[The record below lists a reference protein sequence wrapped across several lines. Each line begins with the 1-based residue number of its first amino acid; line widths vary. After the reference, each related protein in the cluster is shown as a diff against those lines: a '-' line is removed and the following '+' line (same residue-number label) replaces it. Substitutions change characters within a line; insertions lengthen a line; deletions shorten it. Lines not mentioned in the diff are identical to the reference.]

1 MSWSK
6 KVQTFQPQNYSI
18 RIILNWI
25 RENQIAIPEIQR
37 PFVWK
42 PSRVRDLID
51 SLYQG
56 YPIGYLI
63 TWQNPNVRLTDGS
76 IAIGKRILI
85 DGQQR
90 VISLKASLL
99 GGEVVTRGFK
109 HKRITI
115 AFHPI
120 EKRFEVLN
128 NAIKGDP
135 KWINDVSTL
144 FTDNFN
150 PLAFIRQFCE
160 QNEGIEE
167 EVVFENIQSLLN
179 IESTP
184 VGVIELE
191 ASLDVE
197 TVTEIFIRIN
207 SKGVALN
214 ASDFVMS
221 KIAASE
227 EYEGSQL
234 RKCIDYFSHLA
245 TSPAAINNVRR
256 DTNFA
261 KTEYFSKIQW
271 LENAGNRN
279 DIYVPSYTDMLRVI
293 FMTGFQRAQLRDLV
307 ALLSGR
313 DFETQE
319 FREDVVEDSFRL
331 LKKGI
336 NEYVNQHRFENFVMI
351 LRSAGFVDNSMIN
364 AMNAVNFAYGLF
376 LMLHSKEITGD
387 NIERLVRRWFVMSV
401 LTSRYSASVETTFD
415 QDIRNIVQHGLN
427 ETLETIERTE
437 LSDIFWNERLPQEMQ
452 TSSQKN
458 PYFYVF
464 LASQVID
471 HDKGCLSKNMTVQNL
486 LEGQKDRHHIFP
498 RKYLQS
504 QGLVAKDYNQI
515 ANLVVMQRSIN
526 ISIGSEPPATYLK
539 KLQEGCRSGEPPY
552 GVEIENLEELQ
563 TNLNQHCIPSDM
575 ETADLTFEN
584 YNEFLGKRR
593 KLMAAKI
600 RQYYE
605 SL

>member
-6 KVQTFQPQNYSI
+6 KVQTFQPQNYI
-18 RIILNWI
+18 IGNILNWI
-25 RENQIAIPEIQR
+25 GEDKIAIPEIQR

-51 SLYQG
+51 SLYRG

-63 TWQNPNVRLTDGS
+63 TWQNPDVLLADGG
-76 IAIGKRILI
+76 IAKGKRILI

-90 VISLKASLL
+90 VISLKAALL

-109 HKRITI
+109 RKQITI

-120 EKRFEVLN
+120 EKRFEVVN
-128 NAIKGDP
+128 PAISKDP
-135 KWINDVSTL
+135 KWINDISTL
-144 FTDNFN
+144 FSD
-150 PLAFIRQFCE
+150 QFDLFE
-160 QNEGIEE
+160 FLREFYNRNNGIEE
-167 EVVFENIQSLLN
+167 KVVFKNINSLLG
-179 IESTP
+179 IRATP
-184 VGVIELE
+184 IGVIELE
-191 ASLDVE
+191 ANLDVE

-221 KIAASE
+221 KIAAGTE
-227 EYEGSQL
+227 HGGSQL

-245 TSPAAINNVRR
+245 ASPAAINSVIA
-256 DTNFA
+256 DTDFA
-261 KTEYFSKIQW
+261 KSEYFNKIKWVQ
-271 LENAGNRN
+271 NANS
-279 DIYVPSYTDMLRVI
+279 DIYKPSYTDMLRVI
-293 FMTGFQRAQLRDLV
+293 SMVGFKRARLTDLV

-313 DFETQE
+313 DFEAKE
-319 FREDVVEDSFRL
+319 FREDIVEDSFRR

-336 NEYVNQHRFENFVMI
+336 IDYINQHRFDKFVMI

-376 LMLHSKEITGD
+376 LMLHSGEVTGD
-387 NIERLVRRWFVMSV
+387 NIEGLVRRWFVMSV

-437 LSDIFWNERLPQEMQ
+437 LSDTFWNERLPQEIQ

-458 PYFYVF
+458 PYFNVF
-464 LASQVID
+464 LASQVKAAD
-471 HDKGCLSKNMTVQNL
+471 NGFLSKNMTVQNL
-486 LEGQKDRHHIFP
+486 LEGQRDIHHIFP

-526 ISIGSEPPATYLK
+526 ISIGSEPPNTYLK
-539 KLQEGCRSGEPPY
+539 KLQEGCRSGEPLY
-552 GVEIENLEELQ
+552 GVEINNPEELQ

-575 ETADLTFEN
+575 ETADLTVEN
-584 YNEFLGKRR
+584 YTEFLVKRR

>member
-1 MSWSK
+1 MQK
-6 KVQTFQPQNYSI
+6 FQPQNSTI
-18 RIILNWI
+18 GQILNWI

-42 PSRVRDLID
+42 PSQVRDLID

-63 TWQNPNVRLTDGS
+63 TWQNPNVRLTDGN

-90 VISLKASLL
+90 VISLKAALL

-135 KWINDVSTL
+135 KWINDVSAL

-150 PLAFIRQFCE
+150 SLAFIREFCE

-167 EVVFENIQSLLN
+167 EVVFENIKSLLD
-179 IESTP
+179 IRATP

-191 ASLDVE
+191 ANLDVE

-256 DTNFA
+256 DTDFA
-261 KTEYFSKIQW
+261 EAEYFSKIQW
-271 LENAGNRN
+271 LGNAGNRN

-293 FMTGFQRAQLRDLV
+293 FMTGFQRARLTDLV

-336 NEYVNQHRFENFVMI
+336 IDFINQHLFENFVMI

-376 LMLHSKEITGD
+376 SMLHSGEVTGD
-387 NIERLVRRWFVMSV
+387 NIGGLVRRWFVMSI
-401 LTSRYSASVETTFD
+401 LTSRYSAAVETTFD
-415 QDIRNIVQHGLN
+415 QDIRNIVAHGLN
-427 ETLETIERTE
+427 ETLETMERTE
-437 LSDIFWNERLPQEMQ
+437 LSDSFWNEGLPQEMQ
-452 TSSQKN
+452 TSSRKN
-458 PYFYVF
+458 PYFNVF
-464 LASQVID
+464 LASQVKTAD
-471 HDKGCLSKNMTVQNL
+471 DGFLSKNMTVQNL
-486 LEGQKDRHHIFP
+486 LEGQKDIHHIFP
-498 RKYLQS
+498 RKYLQK
-504 QGLVAKDYNQI
+504 QGFVAKDYNQI

-526 ISIGSEPPATYLK
+526 IRIGDKPPATYFE
-539 KLQEGCRSGEPPY
+539 KLQEGCSIGSPPY
-552 GVEIENLEELQ
+552 GVEIGNCEELK
-563 TNLNQHCIPSDM
+563 TNLDQHCIPSDIQI
-575 ETADLTFEN
+575 ADLTFEN
-584 YNEFLGKRR
+584 YTTFLEKRR
-593 KLMAAKI
+593 KLIAAKI
-600 RQYYE
+600 REYYE